1 MLLEIA
7 ETTRMIEMIEEEMTG
22 MIEVIEREEKELG
35 MLKLDIQDFLSI

>member
-7 ETTRMIEMIEEEMTG
+7 ETTRMIE